1 MRALGSFCMGLA
13 ELEIVVV
20 GKFFSRTDVAA
31 CLDEDAIIFIFDLA
45 VRRTGMIDPARRI
58 AVPSRIDD
66 DFVVDLEQH
75 RVRRIRLLLRI
86 TSVSLRMR
94 DALAR
99 ILYETGFFRN
109 ESQRKYTTSVN
120 V

>member
-1 MRALGSFCMGLA
+1 MGLA

-31 CLDEDAIIFIFDLA
+31 RLDKDAIIFIFDLA
-45 VRRTGMIDPARRI
+45 VGRTGMVDPARRI

-66 DFVVDLEQH
+66 DFVVDFEEH
-75 RVRRIRLLLRI
+75 RVGRIRLLFRI
-86 TSVSLRMR
+86 TGVSLLMR

-99 ILYETGFFRN
+99 ILYETGLFRN
-109 ESQRKYTTSVN
+109 ESQRKYPTSVN